1 MAAAVNW
8 TVLGRV
14 VIDWLLMLVALLVG
28 FGAIILL
35 HFNVVTID
43 LDPQVNWLALLVVI
57 FLNSFLNLNRM
68 WIIISKLV

>member
-1 MAAAVNW
+1 
-8 TVLGRV
+8 
-14 VIDWLLMLVALLVG
+14 MLVALLVG

-43 LDPQVNWLALLVVI
+43 LDPQVNRLALLVVI